1 MSINR
6 TDLDWILL
14 LVFLIGVYL
23 LVNLVLPL
31 IPNVSLATYFIQPVL
46 WLLIAAFVVFAL
58 PNQSGF
64 IKLRTKK
71 SIIWLGLLLG
81 FFQMSLIFIS
91 GLFTG
96 FGKSPYSFTPLGITT
111 NIFMVG
117 SILLGMELSRAW
129 LVSRLGKKHTVVA
142 IVAISLLF
150 TILYASL
157 IRITGLSA
165 SLDTLLYINTTLLPL
180 FAENLLATSLAFMA
194 GPLASIAY
202 LGIMLFFWWF
212 IPVLPLL
219 PWTFKG
225 LIGTGI
231 PILGL
236 AMTYRY
242 YISQTDPA
250 FSRRKKEPFFGW
262 IVTVIVAVTII
273 WFSLGIFPVFP
284 TVVMSSS
291 MEPAFSTGDVL
302 IIGET
307 SPDKIN
313 IGDIIQFRVDENMV
327 VLHRVVEIRD
337 DNGAKVFIT
346 KGDANDAPDMDPV
359 LVENTM
365 GKVLFTI
372 PKLGWVAIGIK
383 DFFAGE

>member
-6 TDLDWILL
+6 ANLGWILL

-31 IPNVSLATYFIQPVL
+31 VPNASLATYFIQPVL
-46 WLLIAAFVVFAL
+46 WLLIAAFVFFVL
-58 PNQSGF
+58 PKQISF

-71 SIIWLGLLLG
+71 SIIWIGLFMG

-91 GLFTG
+91 GFFTG

-117 SILLGMELSRAW
+117 SILLGMEFSRAW

-142 IVAISLLF
+142 IVVISLLF
-150 TILYASL
+150 TVLYTSL

-165 SLDTLLYINTTLLPL
+165 SLDTLLYINATLLPL
-180 FAENLLATSLAFMA
+180 FAENLFATSLAFMA
-194 GPLASIAY
+194 GPVASIAY
-202 LGIMLFFWWF
+202 RGIMLFFWWF
-212 IPVLPLL
+212 IPILPLL

-250 FSRRKKEPFFGW
+250 FSRRKKEPLFGW

-273 WFSLGIFPVFP
+273 WFSLGIFPVYP
-284 TVVMSSS
+284 TVVISSS
-291 MEPAFSTGDVL
+291 MEPAFSTGDIL

-313 IGDIIQFRVDENMV
+313 VGDIIQFRVYEDIV
-327 VLHRVVEIRD
+327 VMHRVIEISD
-337 DNGAKVFIT
+337 YNGTKVFIT
-346 KGDANDAPDMDPV
+346 QGDANSAPDTEPV
-359 LVENTM
+359 LVENVM
-365 GKVLFTI
+365 GKVLFNI
-372 PKLGWVAIGIK
+372 PKLGWIAIGIK
-383 DFFAGE
+383 DFFTGE